1 MKLLKEQFYDI
12 LRLLINQ
19 IGIAIFSFL
28 IYSSV
33 SMIGVDS
40 NELKLQINL
49 YVSIFA
55 TLFLFVLLYT
65 VTWEYGAKDR
75 IRVDGGR
82 HEYDRFKGLK
92 MAGFAYSPIVFLVA
106 LALLFGIIY
115 LATAVN
121 GFGTVQAVLA
131 LLAGFFVLPY
141 TGTVAFLLPLIGI
154 ENGHPYYTVAQ
165 EISYL
170 VMILISIG
178 VIQFAYTMGYREK
191 KIFASSKNKN
201 SKKQ

>member
-28 IYSSV
+28 LYSAV
-33 SMIGVDS
+33 SMMSEDS
-40 NELKLQINL
+40 KDLRVQINL

-82 HEYDRFKGLK
+82 LQYDRLKGLK

-106 LALLFGIIY
+106 LALIFGILFIG
-115 LATAVN
+115 TDVN
-121 GFGTVQAVLA
+121 GFGTAQTVLA
-131 LLAGFFVLPY
+131 LIAAFFVFPY
-141 TGTVAFLLPLIGI
+141 TGIVAFILSSFEITGA
-154 ENGHPYYTVAQ
+154 YYSLVQ
-165 EISYL
+165 EALYL
-170 VMILISIG
+170 VLILLSIG
-178 VIQFAYTMGYREK
+178 VVQFAYTMGYKEK
-191 KIFASSKNKN
+191 KLFSSSAGNKT
-201 SKKQ
+201 KKQ